1 MEENKR
7 FKTQKLNEEDY
18 EKTTSGAKAVKNG
31 GIIISACAMLGL
43 AIKKLGPG
51 LIKSASKLI
60 KH

>member
-18 EKTTSGAKAVKNG
+18 EKTENGAKTIKNG
-31 GIIISACAMLGL
+31 GAILAAFAGLGIII
-43 AIKKLGPG
+43 KKFGPG
-51 LIKSASKLI
+51 LIKSTSKLI